1 MKLLQSTESKI
12 IKDKNG
18 RNVAHL
24 EIFEVVLVHFI
35 IVNNDYQQYSRVL
48 YSFVVNKPCG
58 SLLGIIRKIY
68 KTNIFTLK
76 TFTKLL

>member
-24 EIFEVVLVHFI
+24 KIVEVA
-35 IVNNDYQQYSRVL
+35 RVL
-48 YSFVVNKPCG
+48 YSFVLNKPCG

-76 TFTKLL
+76 TFTNLL